1 MRFGSVCSGI
11 EAASVAWEPLGWE
24 PAWFAEIEPFPCE
37 VLKER
42 FPNVPNYGDFTKM
55 LDPSHEVHNA
65 PPIDLLVGG
74 CPCQDFS
81 VAGLRAGIEGA
92 RGHLTLA
99 FLQLARILRPR
110 WLVYE
115 NVPGLLTSDGGRAFG
130 AFLGGLEELGY
141 GWSYRTL
148 DAQYVRV
155 EHYSRA
161 VPQRRRRVFVVG
173 HSGADW
179 LRPASVLLEPE
190 GSDRDSVPRRTTR
203 EEAAAALGDG
213 LAGGRWAGAER
224 PGAEQQSE
232 GSEGDGGRGGVR
244 GHGVDAVAIQDVR
257 GFDKAQNGRGWNA
270 DGSAYTLD
278 THATQGVA
286 LESLVFRDPCPT
298 LTARMQG
305 SSGWAPYNEDAHLV
319 GQATAPSAGFSGID
333 VQNVLLT
340 GEITGTLQAQGT
352 GRAGSCE
359 MALLYSDDARLVG
372 QGSVPGARSG
382 GSHWDSARNPH
393 PTLNQSSAAFGGIG
407 ASNQEVFGQR
417 GGGIVPEVAPTLTA
431 ANNPSRSPQS
441 SEVTAQVEA
450 VLNAEAYRA
459 QYWDGSDTAQ
469 TLMTNPCAG
478 QANYSAVLQPIC
490 ARESGQGYWME
501 DTVAGTLR
509 AEGENRPSR
518 PSHMVGLVSPVAGTL
533 DANYGKGTGE
543 RNGAEREVIGEVAQ
557 PPVWRASGQANAET
571 LVELAG
577 TLNCNIGQSGG
588 ILFSPQ
594 ERTFRK
600 AGRAQSSSHAE
611 TWVEAS
617 VCNTLNTFD
626 SGETRATVVAIEAV
640 PAAGRYTMFTGDG
653 AVADPITANEGKT
666 YTHEGTTFRMHN
678 CVGEHVGFYPTAG
691 QDFPALNGCSPA
703 VKVGSGGSAGNP
715 PGIAMVFHETVST
728 YREEPD
734 TIAFT
739 AEDEEE
745 VAIMVAALFASEQ
758 APPAPPSDEVL
769 DEEPDT
775 VAFTAEDEEEVAIM
789 VAALFA
795 SAREPSASDGPPVTN
810 WVACGFDTYNY
821 AVSAVSQTLKS
832 PSGGVNESIGTVCVP
847 KASHNHWETPHGVH
861 PTLCAGGHSHP
872 GQSLQD
878 VLHGAGL
885 VLDERAEDG
894 QPLGDVLANGVS
906 NTCTAKWSK
915 GTGGYAG
922 VNEYDNCVLTYEA
935 QAIGSFK
942 PSPVAGTMLK
952 HTGMGAGETT
962 NPAFVLTGS
971 AQAYRVQGD
980 CGTVL
985 SSPTADTLRC
995 RRPGEGGLSGDDTH
1009 LVVPDISPALNT
1021 QSGQH
1026 HAPCTKA
1033 YVAKFSVASAPP
1045 MAFAQNQL
1053 GEVRVGE
1060 VFNTLNTNANASGR
1074 NTAMVAHPEDPSV
1087 AFNGYQRTEQD
1098 VAWPIGASDGRKVE
1112 VGVRSHMAVRRLT
1125 PVECE
1130 RLMGFPDG
1138 WTQIAWRKKPASE
1151 CPDGPRYKALGN
1163 SMAVNCM
1170 RFIGERIALIEDTFA
1185 ELEGAEAVE
1194 GEAS

>member
-1 MRFGSVCSGI
+1 
-11 EAASVAWEPLGWE
+11 
-24 PAWFAEIEPFPCE
+24 
-37 VLKER
+37 
-42 FPNVPNYGDFTKM
+42 
-55 LDPSHEVHNA
+55 
-65 PPIDLLVGG
+65 
-74 CPCQDFS
+74 
-81 VAGLRAGIEGA
+81 
-92 RGHLTLA
+92 
-99 FLQLARILRPR
+99 
-110 WLVYE
+110 
-115 NVPGLLTSDGGRAFG
+115 
-130 AFLGGLEELGY
+130 
-141 GWSYRTL
+141 
-148 DAQYVRV
+148 
-155 EHYSRA
+155 
-161 VPQRRRRVFVVG
+161 
-173 HSGADW
+173 
-179 LRPASVLLEPE
+179 
-190 GSDRDSVPRRTTR
+190 
-203 EEAAAALGDG
+203 
-213 LAGGRWAGAER
+213 
-224 PGAEQQSE
+224 
-232 GSEGDGGRGGVR
+232 
-244 GHGVDAVAIQDVR
+244 
-257 GFDKAQNGRGWNA
+257 
-270 DGSAYTLD
+270 
-278 THATQGVA
+278 
-286 LESLVFRDPCPT
+286 
-298 LTARMQG
+298 MQG
-305 SSGWAPYNEDAHLV
+305 SSGWTPYNEDAHLV
-319 GQATAPSAGFSGID
+319 GQ
-333 VQNVLLT
+333 
-340 GEITGTLQAQGT
+340 
-352 GRAGSCE
+352 
-359 MALLYSDDARLVG
+359 
-372 QGSVPGARSG
+372 GSVVGARSG
-382 GSHWDSARNPH
+382 GSHWDNARNPH

-459 QYWDGSDTAQ
+459 QNWDGQGTSQ
-469 TLMTNPCAG
+469 TLTTRLYGGHGAQQMPDKGNFGAILEP
-478 QANYSAVLQPIC
+478 VC
-490 ARESGQGYWME
+490 ARESGQGYWVE

-518 PSHMVGLVSPVAGTL
+518 PSHMVGLVSPVAGKL

-543 RNGAEREVIGEVAQ
+543 RNGAEREVVGEVAQ
-557 PPVWRASGQANAET
+557 PPVWRSSGQANAET

-626 SGETRATVVAIEAV
+626 SGETRATVVAIEPV

-715 PGIAMVFHETVST
+715 PGIAMVFHEAVAT
-728 YREEPD
+728 YREEPGKVPD
-734 TIAFT
+734 TVAFT
-739 AEDEEE
+739 AEDDEE

-758 APPAPPSDEVL
+758 APPAPSSDEVL

-795 SAREPSASDGPPVTN
+795 SEPRPSAFAFVANSRDEVRFVNGDGSIAACLPSSGGSHITN
-810 WVACGFDTYNY
+810 WVAYGFDTYNH
-821 AVSAVSQTLKS
+821 AVSDVSQTLKS

-872 GQSLQD
+872 GQSPQD

-885 VLDERAEDG
+885 VLDEKAEEG

-922 VNEYDNCVLTYEA
+922 VNEYDNCVLTERYEA

-962 NPAFVLTGS
+962 NPAYVLTSS
-971 AQAYRVQGD
+971 AQAYRVQDD
-980 CGTVL
+980 CSMVL

-1170 RFIGERIALIEDTFA
+1170 RFIGERIAFIEDTFA

-1194 GEAS
+1194 GGAS